1 MNLLLLG
8 PERLVLVAGPVVL
21 GLGHPVALGDGLEP
35 VLANVGAA
43 VEVELGVVE
52 ELAGLGDVALV
63 VGLLLGGGLLADL
76 VVLVGGEAGGDIGA
90 AGVDGAL
97 LEVLAAAGAVV
108 VLVGLGGEE
117 VHVEDT
123 GGDGLALGGLL
134 GDGGGSRGLLAT
146 EGTEG
151 LGGGGSGE
159 DKSGSVLHFRDI
171 IILFDS
177 GECVRRLL
185 SVAEEQFAGNKLI
198 TWRAKSWTFG
208 IFRSIG

>member
-1 MNLLLLG
+1 MSLLLLG
-8 PERLVLVAGPVVL
+8 PEGLVLVTGPIVL
-21 GLGHPVALGDGLEP
+21 GLGHLVALGGGLGP
-35 VLANVGAA
+35 VLADVGAA

-76 VVLVGGEAGGDIGA
+76 VVLVGGEAGGDVGA
-90 AGVDGAL
+90 AGGDGAL
-97 LEVLAAAGAVV
+97 LEVLAAAGTVV

-134 GDGGGSRGLLAT
+134 GDGGGSGGLLAT

-159 DKSGSVLHFRDI
+159 DESGSVLHFRDI
-171 IILFDS
+171 YYSIRFRRMRTSSIL
-177 GECVRRLL
+177 GRR
-185 SVAEEQFAGNKLI
+185 G
-198 TWRAKSWTFG
+198 
-208 IFRSIG
+208 SICR